1 MIFILMSSVQLIVD
15 NAMDQLT

>member
-1 MIFILMSSVQLIVD
+1 MSSVQLIVD